1 MSDQYSCNTSATK
14 SSGSAGAKR
23 DYNGREGKYAE
34 KSPDELL
41 LSEDGHIPTPFK
53 DSRDFFQSSDKMERK
68 NGVRSRNVMAAL
80 PRELNNDQ
88 KKALARDIAETL
100 SGQLADRDGHK
111 LPYHVA
117 IHNDK
122 SNPHMHLMFSERMN
136 DLGREYSDKK
146 DFFSRSNPKTNQFRQ
161 NRKDNL
167 VALRETVADVINQH
181 LHEAGIED
189 TWTHLSYAD
198 RGIDKQAG
206 HHLGPATA
214 HALKNGRM
222 TKRAEYIAMQSG
234 KPADRL
240 ATAAD
245 IADHSAGIVGR
256 YDAGRLTKMQAV
268 TKAEV
273 TALKRPTPT
282 QKDLYRD
289 FDYRK
294 ALKSAKSAYSGAKSA
309 NDAAN
314 KAKKDAKDAQREA
327 DQLPASYKIGEAIA
341 VWIENKMRAAFGLQP
356 VLTTQQ
362 LAQQQAQQAQQL
374 RQQAD
379 AKFDTY
385 KSAKSDLAGAKAAV
399 ADKLY
404 EAKKAAV
411 TAEYREYLGAAKG
424 RQEGFELMRDDFKVE
439 IEKLR
444 RDDPQRRIEGDLKA
458 HIAAP
463 DALKAAF
470 EDFGYTVNPHNG
482 IVSDVEGREWA
493 QVDADGLT
501 IDGGKHFK
509 REAIEVIKEAQHDGG
524 AGPVTA
530 LDYDDRKAL
539 NGFNMRHID
548 ATESAENQALNEAPS
563 RSRDRSAGLEM

>member
-53 DSRDFFQSSDKMERK
+53 DSRDFFRSSDKMERK

-136 DLGREYSDKK
+136 DLSREYSDKK
-146 DFFSRSNPKTNQFRQ
+146 DFFCRSNPKTNQFRQ

-181 LHEAGIED
+181 LHEAGITD

-198 RGIDKQAG
+198 RGIDKQPG
-206 HHLGPATA
+206 RHLGPATA
-214 HALKNGRM
+214 HALKNGRT
-222 TKRAEYIAMQSG
+222 TKRAEYLMMQPE

-240 ATAAD
+240 STAAD
-245 IADHSAGIVGR
+245 IAEHSGAVVGR
-256 YDAGRLTKMQAV
+256 YDAGRLEKMQAA
-268 TKAEV
+268 TKAAV
-273 TALKRPTPT
+273 SQIKRPTPT
-282 QKDLYRD
+282 QEDLYRD

-294 ALKSAKSAYSGAKSA
+294 ALKAVKPAFETAKAA
-309 NDAAN
+309 NDKAN

-327 DQLPASYKIGEAIA
+327 DQLPMSYKIGEAIA
-341 VWIENKMRAAFGLQP
+341 VWLENKVRRAFGLDP

-362 LAQQQAQQAQQL
+362 LAQKQAQQAQAL

-379 AKFDTY
+379 AKFDAY
-385 KSAKSDLAGAKAAV
+385 KSAKGDLAGAKEAV

-404 EAKKAAV
+404 KREKAAV

-424 RQEGFELMRDDFKVE
+424 RQEGFAAMRDGFKVE
-439 IEKLR
+439 SDKLR
-444 RDDPQRRIEGDLKA
+444 RDDPQRRIKGDLKA

-463 DALKAAF
+463 EALKAAF
-470 EDFGYTVNPHNG
+470 EDFGYTVNEHNG
-482 IVSDVEGREWA
+482 IVSDIDDREWA
-493 QVDADGLT
+493 QIEPDGLT
-501 IDGGKHFK
+501 IEGGKAFK
-509 REAIEVIKEAQHDGG
+509 REAIEVIKEAQQGHG

-539 NGFNMRHID
+539 NGFHMRHID
-548 ATESAENQALNEAPS
+548 ASESAVNQALAEAPS
-563 RSRDRSAGLEM
+563 RSRDRGLEMG